1 MSCPGTTLYCIYHN
15 SIRNI
20 RNIDLVMNIINLS
33 LTLFLMTSDGGV
45 EGGAVVLLNPNLEA
59 Y

>member
-1 MSCPGTTLYCIYHN
+1 MNELSRPHAVLHYHN

-20 RNIDLVMNIINLS
+20 RNIDLVMNICA

-45 EGGAVVLLNPNLEA
+45 EGGVVVFFNPNLEA